1 MRLKNRLIKVR
12 YLAFAISFIMCMNY
26 ITYAQEA
33 QKKFVS
39 GTVTDEED
47 GTGLP
52 GVSVVIEGTN
62 NGVVTRMDGG
72 FTIEAKAEDFLLIS
86 FIGYQTQRVSVGNK
100 SEINVA
106 LPTHTESL
114 EEVVVVGYGA
124 VRKSDMSGS
133 VASVK
138 SEDLAAFPVSSAVEG
153 LQGRAP
159 GVQISSANGGQP
171 GAGFNIK
178 VRGGTSINASSNPLI
193 VVDGFVG
200 AEMPPAED
208 ISSMEI
214 LKDASSTAIYGSRGA
229 NGVILI
235 TTKSGESGKVKVDV
249 NTSYSLQQTSNKLDL
264 LNGEQFTDYIKETR
278 PDYVT
283 GGANTDWQD
292 EIYSTGAI
300 SNTQVG
306 ISGGS
311 DNVKY
316 YISGTYFDQKGI
328 LEGSGFKRFSINS
341 NVNANLSDWVKAGVS
356 IYARRGTTNGVRT
369 QETSGGSGNAGV
381 ISAGVRFNPDL
392 GIYDED
398 GVYTISTVGDDI
410 DNPVAMMNE
419 YERERVTDRI
429 QSNTYL
435 DFKFTNW
442 LNFKTTLGLGVTNR
456 REGEFWPTT
465 LIKGDNANGLGTI
478 ENLKQSSV
486 LTENYFTIK
495 KETDDHRLNWV
506 NGFSYQKDSEEF
518 YALSS
523 QNMITNSSS
532 FWALQQGGVPNT
544 PSSALT
550 EQSIMSFYS
559 RANYTLMNKYIFT
572 VTARYDGASNFAKN
586 QKWAFFPSAAV
597 AWDINQESFMQTLDK
612 FSEFKLRA
620 SYGVSGNQA
629 IDPYQSLARLDP
641 TYSIDPGQNA
651 LKIGNFESPNL
662 TWETTSQ
669 MDIGLDVGVLNGR
682 VTLSADYYNKNTR
695 DLLFFRQLPT
705 VAGLKGQLQNVGEV
719 NNSGFEIML
728 RTNNFVGDFQWDTEF
743 VFSRNRNEVVSLP
756 DSTEFYGNS
765 PAHMLLGDDTQLL
778 VEGQPVGVFY
788 GYRYLGVYQD
798 GDNFVDGSGFE
809 TEAGGERFADLNG
822 DGELNA
828 DDREII
834 GDPNPDFSWSLNNS
848 FRYKNFDLNIYIQGV
863 HGQDMVSYTHMELE
877 TLSGKGNSTTNA
889 LNRWSPQNTNTDV
902 PKANAER
909 PYRMSDRFIY
919 DASFVRL
926 KNIALGYTFPSTVA
940 QKMKLRSLRIYAS
953 AQNLLT
959 FTNYPGLDPEV
970 GYGSGSNSN
979 RNLGADYGSYPNV
992 KGYTFGINV
1001 GL

>member
-1 MRLKNRLIKVR
+1 MRLKNRLSKVR
-12 YLAFAISFIMCMNY
+12 YLAYAIFFFLCLNAQAQTSSEVKFITGT
-26 ITYAQEA
+26 ITA
-33 QKKFVS
+33 
-39 GTVTDEED
+39 ED
-47 GTGLP
+47 DKMGLP
-52 GVSVVIEGTN
+52 GVSVAIEGTT
-62 NGVVTRMDGG
+62 NGVITKMDGS
-72 FTIEAKAEDFLLIS
+72 FTIEAKAEDILLIS
-86 FIGYQTQRVSVGNK
+86 FIGYESQRVTVG
-100 SEINVA
+100 SRTVINVA

-124 VRKSDMSGS
+124 VRKSDVSGS

-138 SEDLAAFPVSSAVEG
+138 SEDLAAYPVSSAVEG
-153 LQGRAP
+153 LQGRAA

-200 AEMPPAED
+200 GEMPPAED
-208 ISSMEI
+208 IASMEI

-235 TTKSGESGKVKVDV
+235 TTKNGTSGEVKVDV
-249 NTSYSLQQTSNKLDL
+249 NTSYTTQQASNKLDL
-264 LNGEQFTDYIKETR
+264 LNGQQFASYMNDFQDY
-278 PDYVT
+278 DYQ
-283 GGANTDWQD
+283 GSNTDWQD
-292 EIYSTGAI
+292 EIFKTGGI
-300 SNTQVG
+300 SNTQVSV
-306 ISGGS
+306 SGGS
-311 DNVKY
+311 ENVKY

-328 LEGSGFKRFSINS
+328 LESSGFKRYSINS
-341 NVNANLSDWVKAGVS
+341 NVNVNLSSWVKAGVS
-356 IYARRGTTNGVRT
+356 VYARRGTTNGVNT

-381 ISAGVRFNPDL
+381 ISSAFRFNPDL
-392 GIYDED
+392 GIYDAN
-398 GVYTISTVGDDI
+398 GNYTVSTVGDEI
-410 DNPVAMMNE
+410 DNPVAMTKE
-419 YERERVTDRI
+419 YTREKVTDRL

-435 DFKFTNW
+435 DFKFAHW
-442 LNFKTTLGLGVTNR
+442 LNFKTTLGLGVTNS

-465 LIKGDNANGLGTI
+465 LIKGENANGLAGI
-478 ENLKQSSV
+478 QNRKNSSV

-495 KETDDHRLNWV
+495 KETDKHRLNWV
-506 NGFSYQKDSEEF
+506 NGFSYQKESEEF
-518 YALSS
+518 SSVSS
-523 QNMITNSSS
+523 QNMISNSGS
-532 FWALQQGGVPNT
+532 FWALQQGGTPNT

-550 EQSIMSFYS
+550 ESSIMSFYS
-559 RANYTLMNKYIFT
+559 RANYTLNNKYIFT
-572 VTARYDGASNFAKN
+572 VTARYDGASNFAEN

-597 AWDINQESFMQTLDK
+597 AWDINQEAFMQNLDK

-620 SYGVSGNQA
+620 SYGISGNQA

-651 LKIGNFESPNL
+651 LKIGNFASPDL

-669 MDIGLDVGVLNGR
+669 VDIGVDVGIVNGR
-682 VTLSADYYNKNTR
+682 VTLSADYYDKNTE

-705 VAGLKGQLQNVGEV
+705 VAGLKGQLQNVGSV

-728 RTNNFVGDFQWDTEF
+728 RTNNLVGEFEWDTEF
-743 VFSRNRNEVVSLP
+743 VFSRNRNQVTSLP

-788 GYRYLGVYQD
+788 GYRYLGVYQE
-798 GDNFVDGSGFE
+798 GDNFIEGSGFE
-809 TEAGGERFADLNG
+809 NEAGGERFADLNG

-834 GDPNPDFSWSLNNS
+834 GDPNPDFTWSLNNS
-848 FRYKNFDLNIYIQGV
+848 FRYKNFDLNLYIQGA

-877 TLSGKGNSTTNA
+877 TMSGKGNSTTAA
-889 LNRWSPQNTNTDV
+889 LNRWTPENRNTDI
-902 PKANAER
+902 PRANTAR

-919 DASFVRL
+919 DASFIRL
-926 KNIALGYTFPSTVA
+926 KNVALGYTFPKTA
-940 QKMKLRSLRIYAS
+940 IKKIKLRSLRVYAS

-959 FTNYPGLDPEV
+959 FTDYPGLDPEV

-992 KGYTFGINV
+992 KGYTFGINI